1 MSAKMFLF
9 HQDEPKGKMF
19 KVDFVAENEEKLRE
33 DGWVDT
39 PALLDLPPEEPEITK
54 EQAENM
60 APDALV
66 GMVKSL
72 GFMVMTPDEFE
83 ATVMQKMAEK
93 EAFAAEVD
101 GRSIGDIFDEDAP
114 SLTKDQLVEFGNSTY
129 DLGLKK
135 TMSEA
140 TMIEKIKEARG

>member
-1 MSAKMFLF
+1 MTSKMFLF
-9 HQDEPKGKMF
+9 HQDEPEGRMF
-19 KVDFVAENEEKLRE
+19 KVDFVAEHEETLRA

-39 PALLDLPPEEPEITK
+39 PALLDLPPKEPEITK

-72 GFMVMTPDEFE
+72 GFMVMTPEEFE
-83 ATVMQKMAEK
+83 GKVMQKVAEK
-93 EAFAAEVD
+93 QEFADEVD
-101 GRSIGDIFDEDAP
+101 GRSIGEIFDEDAP
-114 SLTKDQLVEFGNSTY
+114 SLTKDQLVEFGNETY

-140 TMIEKIKEARG
+140 TMIEKIKAVRG